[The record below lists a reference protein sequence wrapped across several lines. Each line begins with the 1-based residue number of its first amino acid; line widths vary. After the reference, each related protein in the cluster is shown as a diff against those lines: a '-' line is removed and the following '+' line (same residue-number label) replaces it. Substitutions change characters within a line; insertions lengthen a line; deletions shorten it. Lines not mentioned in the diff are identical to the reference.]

1 MGRPHLLH
9 IEVTVVN
16 RVRTLLAR
24 YGWVLVVA
32 AMILLGIW
40 SLADEQT
47 VKWVSTALLV
57 LGLFALA
64 ASSLWRGSRSA
75 RQ

>member
-1 MGRPHLLH
+1 MDTL
-9 IEVTVVN
+9 
-16 RVRTLLAR
+16 RTWLGR
-24 YGWVLVVA
+24 YGWVLIIAV
-32 AMILLGIW
+32 MFLLGIW
-40 SLADEQT
+40 SLADEQA